1 MEEPHIINQSA
12 IAHSHEGVG
21 TIACLLEAGRRR
33 SAGGPALILG
43 DGTHLAHADLQA
55 LVEKAEADLRRLGI
69 GRRTRVMTALPDSP
83 LTACVLLALTRSAIC
98 APINPDLRRAE
109 VEALIPE
116 LSAEVLLAHGACAAE
131 ARSAA
136 AAHGLPVIE
145 VDWSEAR
152 TLQWSD
158 TPLPSAPA
166 SASNASPD
174 DTALILLTSGSSARP
189 KRVPLT
195 HRHLT
200 LSAARM
206 AGSLAL
212 VPTDCCLN
220 MMPMFHVGAVVD
232 LLLAPLSVGGSL
244 TRPEVMS
251 VPAFFE
257 TLEKLRP
264 TWFQGVPT
272 LLHELA
278 VHALRR
284 GGAHQRSTLRLVR
297 SVSSPLPPEWINE
310 IEAALGA
317 PVIEIY
323 GMTET
328 AGVITSN
335 PLPPETRKVG
345 SVGRP
350 TAGMKVIVRDASG
363 AHTAVN
369 ARGEIMVRGA
379 GVMTGY
385 EKLESQDRGLTDD
398 GWLKTGDE
406 GYFDAEGF
414 LFITGRIND
423 QINRGGEKVSPRE
436 IDEVLVSH
444 PGVHDAA
451 AFAMPHPHLGQDVAA
466 AIVSK
471 LGATLTAEELTAY
484 VSSQLAYFKVPK
496 AFYLV
501 PELPRGPGG
510 KLRRRLLPEM
520 VRDLQPLAHAAVDAA
535 EVPQTEME
543 KRVASWW
550 EAELKV
556 TGIGRNGDFFELG
569 GDSLTAAAFTVGI
582 ERLLGVQVRPA
593 ALFDH
598 PTVAS
603 FASYLD
609 QAVAARPVAA
619 AASAAKPEP
628 AMNPDLFRRLLAA
641 MSVWPGV
648 RRDESSLLVGLR
660 TEGSGIPIFW
670 CGQGRPEYD
679 SIVEQLP
686 PEHPIYGT
694 RSLYLFEGKKRQ
706 DEEALARIFAI
717 EVEQLRAGR
726 EVILGGFCA
735 GGRIAFDAACHLRSR
750 GVPVRMVFMH
760 ETWSTQSIDV
770 PVALGFTVDSTF
782 SPYREFARPEALMD
796 KRFTAGWSLSMF
808 RTAHNGIYAAEP
820 LSKEVQKLRSLW
832 ADPSKFQRPAPMEE
846 VPGIAYRAKIECGL
860 HTPVML
866 AGWPGFARVKV
877 TNLSKQTWLPAARS
891 GLHLGQRW
899 LDHDGKVIGDPGPS
913 VPLPKIVPP
922 GKSITFLIKIP
933 ASSSRGVRTLEID
946 MVDEGICWFSEKQS
960 QHPSL
965 PLRLQLKVA
974 SFSRHR
980 STPPNL

>member
-1 MEEPHIINQSA
+1 MANKTIKGEPSPDDMHDDAGS
-12 IAHSHEGVG
+12 IAS
-21 TIACLLEAGRRR
+21 LLEIG
-33 SAGGPALILG
+33 SQCSSGGPALLLH
-43 DGTHLAHADLQA
+43 DGSHLTHGDLQS
-55 LVEKAEADLRRLGI
+55 LVVQAEADLRRLGI

-98 APINPDLRRAE
+98 APVNPDLRRAE
-109 VEALIPE
+109 VEILIPE
-116 LSAEVLLAHGACAAE
+116 LGAEVLVAHGACADE
-131 ARSAA
+131 ARRAA
-136 AAHGLPVIE
+136 AALSLPIIE
-145 VDWSEAR
+145 VSWEGTKSLHWSGPALTSGPAEA
-152 TLQWSD
+152 SV
-158 TPLPSAPA
+158 AE
-166 SASNASPD
+166 PD

-189 KRVPLT
+189 KRVPLS

-206 AGSLAL
+206 ARSLAL
-212 VPTDCCLN
+212 TASDVCLN

-244 TRPEVMS
+244 TRPETMS

-257 TLEKLRP
+257 ALEKLRP

-335 PLPPETRKVG
+335 PLPPELRKVG

-350 TAGMKVIVRDASG
+350 TASMEVIVRDASG
-363 AHTAVN
+363 AQAGVS

-385 EKLESQDRGLTDD
+385 EKLDSQDRGLTED

-406 GYFDAEGF
+406 GYFDADGF

-444 PGVHDAA
+444 PGVQDAA
-451 AFAMPHPHLGQDVAA
+451 AFAVPHPHLGQDVAA
-466 AIVSK
+466 AVVAK
-471 LGATLTAEELTAY
+471 PGTTLTAEELTTH

-520 VRDLQPLAHAAVDAA
+520 VRDLQPLAHAEADAA
-535 EVPQTEME
+535 EAPQTDME
-543 KRVASWW
+543 KRVAGWW
-550 EAELKV
+550 ESELKV

-582 ERLLGVQVRPA
+582 EKLLGIQVRPA

-598 PTVAS
+598 PTVTS
-603 FASYLD
+603 FARYLEGAMASRAD
-609 QAVAARPVAA
+609 SAAVSV
-619 AASAAKPEP
+619 AKPEP
-628 AMNPDLFRRLLAA
+628 AMNPDLHRRLLAA

-660 TEGSGIPIFW
+660 TEGHGTPIFW

-706 DEEALARIFAI
+706 DEEALARIFAN

-750 GVPVRMVFMH
+750 GVPVKMVFMH
-760 ETWSTQSIDV
+760 ETWSTQPIDV

-782 SPYREFARPEALMD
+782 SPYREYARPEVVMN

-832 ADPSKFQRPAPMEE
+832 TDPSKFQRPAPMEG
-846 VPGIAYRAKIECGL
+846 VPGIAYRAKIESRF
-860 HTPVML
+860 HTPVL
-866 AGWPGFARVKV
+866 LIGWPGFACVKV

-899 LDHDGKVIGDPGPS
+899 LDNEGKVVGDPGPS
-913 VPLPKIVPP
+913 VPLPKVVPP
-922 GKSITFLIKIP
+922 GKSVTFLVKIP
-933 ASSSRGVRTLEID
+933 ASNTQGLRTLEID

-960 QHPSL
+960 QHPSQ

-974 SFSRHR
+974 SLFPHR
-980 STPPNL
+980 STPPNP